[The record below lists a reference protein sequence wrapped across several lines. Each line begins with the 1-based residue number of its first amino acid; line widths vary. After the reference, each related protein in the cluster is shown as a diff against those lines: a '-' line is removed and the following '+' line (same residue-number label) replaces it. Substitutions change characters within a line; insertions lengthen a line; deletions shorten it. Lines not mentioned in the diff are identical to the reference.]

1 MKHSAWK
8 VPFVNCEDS
17 SFKVWYLLLQIRLIP
32 NRKMFKHCTKLGKL
46 WHHCTGI
53 LILDENIFLTCYWR
67 FQLPWYN
74 TLEQLECQLEQI
86 IGMYNLET
94 YKNMLGNTR
103 KNKEI

>member
-1 MKHSAWK
+1 MKL
-8 VPFVNCEDS
+8 VLVNCEDS

-53 LILDENIFLTCYWR
+53 LILDENIFLTCFLEVPIR
-67 FQLPWYN
+67 YN